1 MMSYLGPLI
10 ALGNIT
16 ICIPKQVGGYDELLS
31 KCERDPMILS
41 MVKIQEM
48 ASTDSH
54 IHTNTNKSTHTASL
68 FYSVVSQNVFIV
80 VCVYVCVLDILFIYI
95 SNVIPFPGFPSATP
109 HPIPPPPASMKVLT
123 HPPTHSYL
131 TALAFPSTGA
141 LSLHRTNLLAFA
153 VWTLICNYAISD

>member
-95 SNVIPFPGFPSATP
+95 SNVIPFPGFPSGSSLF
-109 HPIPPPPASMKVLT
+109 PPSSPCFYEGAP
-123 HPPTHSYL
+123 PPTHSL
-131 TALAFPSTGA
+131 LPTLAFPYSGA
-141 LSLHRTNLLAFA
+141 LSLHRSKGL
-153 VWTLICNYAISD
+153 SSH

>member
-95 SNVIPFPGFPSATP
+95 SNVIPFPGFPSGNPLSPLSHCFYEDVITP
-109 HPIPPPPASMKVLT
+109 TPAS
-123 HPPTHSYL
+123 HPGIPLHWGIEPSQDQK
-131 TALAFPSTGA
+131 AFPP
-141 LSLHRTNLLAFA
+141 
-153 VWTLICNYAISD
+153 Y